1 MDLEAILEA
10 YKKEN
15 QNILIYAKYIGD
27 TILKA
32 YIPRVGWIEGYRNG
46 ETISLYNVEDEY
58 LKQLFKEEL
67 AKNGYIELSI
77 YDLYDYL
84 RP

>member
-1 MDLEAILEA
+1 MDLEDILEI

-15 QNILIYAKYIGD
+15 PNIIIYAKKRGD
-27 TILKA
+27 TILKS
-32 YIPRVGWIEGYRNG
+32 YIPKFGWIEGYRDG
-46 ETISLYNVEDEY
+46 ATICIYNVEDEY

>member
-1 MDLEAILEA
+1 MNWEAILEI

-15 QNILIYAKYIGD
+15 PNILIYAKYIGN

-32 YIPRVGWIEGYRNG
+32 YLPRVGWIEGYRDG
-46 ETISLYNVEDEY
+46 ATICIYNVEDEY

-67 AKNGYIELSI
+67 SKNGYIEVSI

-84 RP
+84 R